1 MTQIFTILWDSYK
14 LLAAKKL
21 FWITLGLT
29 ILIALLYASVGFYDG
44 GISLFFGAAK
54 LDNDLINVQSDLASH
69 FYMKIFTNYLVPW
82 WLGLFSIVLA
92 LISVTP
98 VFPNFFEKGAI
109 DVAVSKPIRRTTL
122 FLTKY
127 MGCLLFVAAQVALFC
142 VICYVA
148 QGVRI
153 QQWSLQIFW
162 AIPLLL
168 LAFSSIFCIAV
179 LTAVVT
185 RSTVFSLLMALLIW
199 GLGVV
204 LNSAEKGAYNYAYN
218 PMMEIARST
227 EQGGIR
233 PKEVHTITQR
243 ISMPTPKVTRLTNL
257 LKEKV
262 KIDGKE
268 VGSYLDAFLSAFGFG
283 EKQSEFKLQSG
294 KRHSMAYIF
303 GSTSAFNIIV
313 LGLACF
319 LFERKDF

>member
-127 MGCLLFVAAQVALFC
+127 MGCLLFVAAQVADFLGNST
-142 VICYVA
+142 A
-148 QGVRI
+148 
-153 QQWSLQIFW
+153 
-162 AIPLLL
+162 
-168 LAFSSIFCIAV
+168 
-179 LTAVVT
+179 LTC
-185 RSTVFSLLMALLIW
+185 L
-199 GLGVV
+199 
-204 LNSAEKGAYNYAYN
+204 
-218 PMMEIARST
+218 
-227 EQGGIR
+227 
-233 PKEVHTITQR
+233 
-243 ISMPTPKVTRLTNL
+243 
-257 LKEKV
+257 
-262 KIDGKE
+262 
-268 VGSYLDAFLSAFGFG
+268 
-283 EKQSEFKLQSG
+283 
-294 KRHSMAYIF
+294 
-303 GSTSAFNIIV
+303 
-313 LGLACF
+313 
-319 LFERKDF
+319 